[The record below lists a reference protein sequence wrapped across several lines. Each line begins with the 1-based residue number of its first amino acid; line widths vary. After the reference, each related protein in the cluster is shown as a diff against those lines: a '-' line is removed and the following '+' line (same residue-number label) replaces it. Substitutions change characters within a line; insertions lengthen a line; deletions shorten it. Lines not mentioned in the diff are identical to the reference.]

1 MSFIGDGTK
10 VIHLFEKCTI
20 FVLKNVLFRNLW

>member
-1 MSFIGDGTK
+1 MSFIGYDAK
-10 VIHLFEKCTI
+10 VVHLFEKCTI